1 MRAYERLLKY
11 VVVNTTSCE
20 ENEAQVPSGAGEF
33 DLANLL
39 AEEMKEL
46 GLKNVRVDEHAYAW
60 GFLPA
65 SPGCEEIPAL
75 GFNAHLDTVADLGG
89 TDTHPRVIE
98 NYDGSVIP
106 LGDSGRTLDPEQF
119 PHLKECIGKTLI
131 VTDGTS
137 VLGADDKAGIAV
149 ILTAVERLIRESL
162 PHGAIS
168 VCFSPDEEIGHGAR
182 LLDLKAFGA
191 KYGYTLD
198 GSAPNMVEY
207 ETFNAAQA
215 RLFLTGFSV
224 HPGTAKGKMINAQ
237 LVAMEFNGL
246 LPPGEVPSMT
256 EGHEGFYHLTDF
268 RGNTSEAVM
277 TYILRDHDAARFEAR
292 KAKMREITDQLNAK
306 YGPGTVR
313 CEIREQY
320 RNMAEVVAKYPEVV
334 RVAEA
339 AVRDVG
345 LEPEFPPVRGGTDGA
360 QLSFRG
366 LPCPNL
372 GTGGY
377 AYHGPFEHA
386 VAEEMDQ
393 SVDIVLNIVRRFAT
407 GDIPQA

>member
-1 MRAYERLLKY
+1 MKAYERLLKY
-11 VVVNTTSCE
+11 AVINTTSYE
-20 ENEAQVPSGAGEF
+20 ENENQVPSGAGEF
-33 DLANLL
+33 DLANFL
-39 AEEMKEL
+39 AEEMKAM
-46 GLKNVRVDEHAYAW
+46 GLQGVRVDEHAYAW

-65 SPGCEEIPAL
+65 TPGCESVPSL
-75 GFNAHLDTVADLGG
+75 GFIAHLDTVADLGG

-106 LGDSGRTLDPEQF
+106 LGTSGRSLDPAQF
-119 PHLKECIGKTLI
+119 PHLRDCVGKTLI

-149 ILTAVERLIRESL
+149 ILTAAERLIQNHL
-162 PHGAIS
+162 PHGPIS
-168 VCFSPDEEIGHGAR
+168 VCFSPDEEIGHGAS
-182 LLDLKAFGA
+182 LLDLEAFGA

-198 GSAPNMVEY
+198 GSAPQMVEY

-215 RLFLTGFSV
+215 KIRFTGFSV

-237 LVAMEFNGL
+237 LVAMEFNGM
-246 LPPGEVPSMT
+246 LPPEEIPALT
-256 EGHEGFYHLTDF
+256 EGREGFYHLTDS
-268 RGNTSEAVM
+268 RGNTSEAM
-277 TYILRDHDAARFEAR
+277 LAYILRDHDAEKFEER
-292 KAKMREITDQLNAK
+292 KQKIREITEKINDK
-306 YGPGTVR
+306 YGPGTAE

-320 RNMAEVVAKYPEVV
+320 RNMAEVVAKCPEVV
-334 RVAEA
+334 DVAAA

-345 LEPEFPPVRGGTDGA
+345 LEPEFPPVRGGTDGS

-377 AYHGPFEHA
+377 AFHGPFEYA

-393 SVDIVLNIVRRFAT
+393 SVEIMLHVIRRFTT
-407 GDIPQA
+407 GVLS